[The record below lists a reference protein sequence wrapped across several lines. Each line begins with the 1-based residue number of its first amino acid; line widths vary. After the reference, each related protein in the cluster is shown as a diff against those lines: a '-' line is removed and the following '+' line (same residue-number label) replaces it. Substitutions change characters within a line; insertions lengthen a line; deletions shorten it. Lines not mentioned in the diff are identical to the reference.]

1 MNISR
6 SLSPRAEQT
15 KQIISLKL
23 LYDLMSEIL
32 VLDTSVLISG
42 AILPEIES
50 GKLSDVEV
58 CIPQAA
64 LDELQA
70 QASKNVDVGFIGLD
84 HLKSLR
90 EMCER
95 KGIQFYFR
103 GPTPTLE
110 DIKLAKSGRI
120 DAIIRNVAREVKG
133 TLCTADYVLYLVAEA
148 EGIMVKYFDSQTL
161 SVHLK
166 EGVPPL
172 AKRGKP
178 GEFKLVKLDDK
189 PMTRD
194 ELERMEKEVHEA
206 ARVSREAFEEIQ
218 MGGMTVTQFGAY
230 RLAVARPP
238 FSDGLEITI
247 VRPIVKLTLADY
259 HLSEKLIT
267 RLSKRAE
274 GILIAGPPGSGKSTL
289 ASSIAEYYT
298 SLGKIAK
305 TMESPRDLQVEPE
318 ITQYGKLEGD
328 FAKTA
333 EMLLLVRPDYTI
345 FDEVR
350 TGKDFGVFADMR
362 LAGVGMVGVVHA
374 SAPVDAIQ
382 RFLGRIEL
390 GMIPHVLDT
399 VIFVKDGQI
408 KEVLE
413 LNLVVRVPTGMF
425 EEDLARPLVEVK
437 DFESGKLKYEIY
449 TYGEENVV
457 VPINEESSDVKEK
470 RRESEEKIMQVLRS
484 YDPKAEVEMVSAN
497 RAVVRVGKN
506 SIPRLIGRG
515 GENVEYLEDLL
526 GVKLDIRPREG
537 GEKKKRKR

>member
-95 KGIQFYFR
+95 K
-103 GPTPTLE
+103 
-110 DIKLAKSGRI
+110 
-120 DAIIRNVAREVKG
+120 VKG

-148 EGIMVKYFDSQTL
+148 EGIKVRYSRPSVKLTGLEFEKYFDSQTL

-298 SLGKIAK
+298 SLGKIVK

>member
-1 MNISR
+1 
-6 SLSPRAEQT
+6 
-15 KQIISLKL
+15 
-23 LYDLMSEIL
+23 
-32 VLDTSVLISG
+32 
-42 AILPEIES
+42 
-50 GKLSDVEV
+50 
-58 CIPQAA
+58 
-64 LDELQA
+64 
-70 QASKNVDVGFIGLD
+70 
-84 HLKSLR
+84 
-90 EMCER
+90 
-95 KGIQFYFR
+95 
-103 GPTPTLE
+103 
-110 DIKLAKSGRI
+110 
-120 DAIIRNVAREVKG
+120 
-133 TLCTADYVLYLVAEA
+133 
-148 EGIMVKYFDSQTL
+148 
-161 SVHLK
+161 
-166 EGVPPL
+166 
-172 AKRGKP
+172 
-178 GEFKLVKLDDK
+178 
-189 PMTRD
+189 
-194 ELERMEKEVHEA
+194 
-206 ARVSREAFEEIQ
+206 
-218 MGGMTVTQFGAY
+218 
-230 RLAVARPP
+230 
-238 FSDGLEITI
+238 
-247 VRPIVKLTLADY
+247 
-259 HLSEKLIT
+259 
-267 RLSKRAE
+267 
-274 GILIAGPPGSGKSTL
+274 
-289 ASSIAEYYT
+289 
-298 SLGKIAK
+298 
-305 TMESPRDLQVEPE
+305 MESPRDLQVEPE